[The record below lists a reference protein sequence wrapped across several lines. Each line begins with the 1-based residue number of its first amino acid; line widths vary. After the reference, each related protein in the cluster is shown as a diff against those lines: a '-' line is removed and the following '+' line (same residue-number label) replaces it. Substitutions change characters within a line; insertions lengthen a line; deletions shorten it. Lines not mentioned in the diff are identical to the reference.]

1 MSNVNSGMKL
11 PSPSV
16 MRMLELLSVFPAYL
30 HGEVMKQVYVQG
42 IGKKEHFDLVALGFM
57 NSTEGLVTSKL
68 TPGGFYTGV
77 WCRDASYIIN
87 ESFMMGKHEKVTE
100 WLEWIW
106 KHQISSKDDNDN
118 DRGRPFK
125 FVHGRGSPEMSY
137 RMVAA
142 QKDSDSTGAKFFAD
156 FAGAL
161 PTSIQNGYC
170 EVYGKSP
177 DVDSTALMTSVTCK
191 CCMGNDPL
199 AAKLIPMLRNA
210 IKFLESRDLDGDL
223 LLEQGPNEDWMDRM
237 LRSGKLVYNQGLW
250 IDALRQWSALL
261 RKSGKNEEEAGKAG
275 KKAESVTEA
284 VESKLWRNDL
294 VCYADESTTGNPND
308 AKITQDIFFFLLA
321 IREKKYSQERIAQTM
336 ATVERVLWKKHGSA
350 CQEPP
355 SKNTVPPTL
364 GPYKYQNGGVW
375 SWTNATEI
383 LARLSYGQIKE
394 PRILL
399 ERILPVAQLEWIDP
413 NNTRSGGAFPFRTG
427 IAATR
432 TALREFLTLSHQA

>member
-1 MSNVNSGMKL
+1 MKL
-11 PSPSV
+11 PSASV

-30 HGEVMKQVYVQG
+30 QGEVMKQIYVQG
-42 IGKKEHFDLVALGFM
+42 INKKKHFDLMVSGFM
-57 NSTEGLVTSKL
+57 NSTADLVTSKL

-77 WCRDASYIIN
+77 WCRDASYILN
-87 ESFMMGKHEKVTE
+87 ESFIMGKRERVSE

-106 KHQISSKDDNDN
+106 RHQIGGDDNHN
-118 DRGRPFK
+118 NNNNNGPVK

-142 QKDSDSTGAKFFAD
+142 ASQKNSDSTTGVNFFSD

-191 CCMGNDPL
+191 CCMGNERL
-199 AAKLIPMLRNA
+199 AVKLIPRLRNA
-210 IKFLESRDLDGDL
+210 VKFLESRDLDGDF

-250 IDALRQWSALL
+250 IAALRQWSALL
-261 RKSGKNEEEAGKAG
+261 RNSGKNEEEADKADA
-275 KKAESVTEA
+275 KADHVTEA
-284 VESKLWRNDL
+284 VESKLWRSDRA
-294 VCYADESTTGNPND
+294 CYADQSTIGGNPTD
-308 AKITQDIFFFLLA
+308 VKITQDIFFFLLA
-321 IREKKYSQERIAQTM
+321 IRAKKYSQDRIGQTM
-336 ATVERVLWKKHGSA
+336 ATTQRVLWKKHGSA

-355 SKNTVPPTL
+355 STNTVPPTL

-399 ERILPVAQLEWIDP
+399 ERILPVAHLEWIDP

-432 TALREFLTLSHQA
+432 TALREFLRLSHHA